1 MRAITPSLLF
11 PLCLAPTL
19 AGAQLNIS
27 LGDRSIKVN
36 NGSTLEC
43 SGNVIMSNAANR
55 IWLNGVLRVNNPSTT
70 AFNVSAGGIVNEYTG
85 TGSGVVWNMNQAATY
100 SLPFVNGSAQ
110 PIPLVITPTS
120 AFAGTRDVSASTYA
134 SASNNTPTPFLVSNT
149 QINGSEGSTLMADRF
164 WSLSS
169 SQLMDATVA
178 FNHGTSEDAT
188 AGTTAMQARQWFL
201 GTWNNLAANQ
211 VQTGQRQVTGTVSF
225 AASNR
230 HWVLAQEPGVL
241 IAPRIFLDGPYVS
254 GTGMMGDGLRANNLI
269 PLTEPYTAMGVPMSS
284 YAWPPIQSSVLAI
297 TGGNAIVDWV
307 LVDLHSSMDAAQR
320 VMTKAALLQR
330 DGDVVE
336 LDGISALRVPASA
349 GSYYV
354 AIRHRNHFGCM
365 TAAPIALS
373 GAITS
378 LDLTQPGT
386 ATYGLNARKSNSGVM
401 TLWSGN
407 VMRDAMLKYTGASND
422 RDPILSTIGG
432 VVPTNTVAGYA
443 LSDVNMDGS
452 TKYTG
457 SANDRDP
464 ILSNIGGSVPTNT
477 LTEQLP

>member
-1 MRAITPSLLF
+1 MRPSVLPFLL
-11 PLCLAPTL
+11 PLYLLPGSS
-19 AGAQLNIS
+19 GAQLNIN

-36 NGSTLEC
+36 SGSTLEC
-43 SGNVIMSNAANR
+43 SGSVIISNAASR
-55 IWLNGVLRVNNPSTT
+55 IWLNGLLRMNNPSTA
-70 AFNVSAGGIVNEYTG
+70 AFNVTSGGIVNEYTG

-100 SLPFVNGSAQ
+100 SIPFVNGSAQ
-110 PIPLVITPTS
+110 AIPLVITPTS
-120 AFAGTRDVSASTYA
+120 AFAGTRDVSTATYA
-134 SASNNTPTPFLVSNT
+134 SASNNTPAPFLVGNT
-149 QINGSEGSTLMADRF
+149 QINGSEGSALMADRF

-169 SQLMDATVA
+169 SQLMDATVV
-178 FNHGTSEDAT
+178 FNHGTSEDAA

-211 VQTGQRQVTGTVSF
+211 IQTGQRQVTGTVSF
-225 AASNR
+225 AATNR

-241 IAPRIFLDGPYVS
+241 IAPRVFLDGPYVS

-269 PLTEPYTAMGVPMSS
+269 PLAEPYTALGVPMSS
-284 YAWPPIQSSVLAI
+284 YAWPPIQASVLTI

-307 LVDLHSSMDAAQR
+307 LVDLHSSVDATQR

-336 LDGISALRVPASA
+336 LDGISALRIPAPA
-349 GSYYV
+349 GTYYV

-365 TAAPIALS
+365 SAAPVALS
-373 GAITS
+373 GAVTN

-386 ATYGLNARKSNSGVM
+386 ATYGVNARKSNNGVM

-407 VMRDAMLKYTGASND
+407 VLRDTMLKYTGSNND
-422 RDPILSTIGG
+422 RDPILSAIGG
-432 VVPTNTVAGYA
+432 SVPTNVITGYA
-443 LSDVNMDGS
+443 LTDVNMDGS